1 MDSCETPN
9 YFRNKIVLENKEFL
23 KDKLLFEFG
32 VCSGASLTNFY
43 KTYEQNNIKSEFYG
57 FDSWQGLPEEKLDPH
72 TPWATGD
79 FDTNGVRAA
88 YLFETLGESADNVT
102 FVDGFFADSLTEK
115 LGKSFSKKQ
124 VGLVHMD
131 CDTYSSTNTVQE
143 WLVKHRLL
151 VNGTI
156 IIYDDWGSYRHARVN
171 EYDNGQ
177 SRSFKEWCEKYN
189 LIFEEIG
196 QAIPDPEYHVIK
208 AFRYLGCD

>member
-88 YLFETLGESADNVT
+88 YL
-102 FVDGFFADSLTEK
+102 
-115 LGKSFSKKQ
+115 
-124 VGLVHMD
+124 
-131 CDTYSSTNTVQE
+131 
-143 WLVKHRLL
+143 
-151 VNGTI
+151 
-156 IIYDDWGSYRHARVN
+156 
-171 EYDNGQ
+171 
-177 SRSFKEWCEKYN
+177 
-189 LIFEEIG
+189 
-196 QAIPDPEYHVIK
+196 
-208 AFRYLGCD
+208 